1 MQRPDP
7 GHSEEFLES
16 RVHGGKRKELGC
28 EGAFGAHG
36 RPKPRR
42 FRGAGAAR
50 SAPSCERL
58 VSAGKDGRGGGG
70 ETRVAPAAAVQGTRR
85 SDPSQWPERWSR
97 NKRGCRRRRRND
109 RI

>member
-36 RPKPRR
+36 RPKPEGL
-42 FRGAGAAR
+42 GAREPHAPPQAAR
-50 SAPSCERL
+50 GS
-58 VSAGKDGRGGGG
+58 
-70 ETRVAPAAAVQGTRR
+70 
-85 SDPSQWPERWSR
+85 
-97 NKRGCRRRRRND
+97 
-109 RI
+109 